1 MKKSLLVA
9 MAACAVLT
17 IATVGYLPS
26 AVAQQAA
33 LSTAGGV
40 ITLKGT
46 ENQTSP
52 TVKISGGVYVVR
64 RVAGEGFMSITVKD
78 PADNIL
84 HATFFNDPNGTYLLI
99 VDGNPIKPGDVLFE
113 IMGMGAWTVTVT
125 KVEASG
131 GVALP
136 QVLSGAEMTDA
147 VSQPFKAAAGDLVMS
162 YTYKNTPKGTGTLT
176 ICDVVTGKNLPM
188 REMMY
193 AGKISGG
200 WNVQVPAA
208 GVYIA
213 SASFPLASGGGE
225 VKLSQ

>member
-1 MKKSLLVA
+1 MKKIIWIA

-17 IATVGYLPS
+17 IVTAGYLPS
-26 AVAQQAA
+26 AAAQKAA

-46 ENQTSP
+46 ETQTSP
-52 TVKISGGVYVVR
+52 TVNISGGVYIVR

-78 PADNIL
+78 LADNIL
-84 HATFFNDPNGTYLLI
+84 HMTILQNQAGTYLLI
-99 VDGNPIKPGDVLFE
+99 VDGNPLKPGDVLFE
-113 IMGMGAWTVTVT
+113 IMGLGAWTVTVT
-125 KVEASG
+125 KVDGSAA
-131 GVALP
+131 VALP

-147 VSQPFKAAAGDLVMS
+147 VSQPFKAAAGNLVMS
-162 YTYKNTPKGTGTLT
+162 YIYKNKPTGTGTLT
-176 ICDVVTGKNLPM
+176 ICDVVTGKTLPM

-200 WNVQVPAA
+200 WSVPVPAA